1 MTYMKMNDKI
11 KIIMIYATYNP
22 QIELLKKSIQS
33 ITSQVDKIYII
44 DNTPSKDTRLDFF
57 KNDKTE
63 VIYLEE
69 NYGIAYALNIGIKK
83 ALQDQAY
90 FIMLSD
96 QDTYYPQNY
105 VFNMLKVFLI
115 DDKIA
120 AVAPRFVDSNKKGRD
135 GFIGVVPVIFKRFFP
150 KSGTHEIMQ
159 AISSGKI
166 LQAKYVRIIG
176 MMEEMLFIDWVDYEW
191 CWRARARGYKIV
203 GNADV
208 VIKHQLG
215 DSSKNLGFR
224 EVNLRSHIR
233 HYYITRNAFY
243 LALYSNDL
251 DILHRITL
259 FFKSF
264 RYIVGYPVLSKP
276 HLTHLK
282 YVLLGFWHGIIG
294 KMGKLE

>member
-1 MTYMKMNDKI
+1 MSIVKI
-11 KIIMIYATYNP
+11 NTIYITYNA
-22 QIELLKKSIQS
+22 QIELLKKSVES
-33 ITSQVDKIYII
+33 ITSQVDKIYIV
-44 DNTPSKDTRLDFF
+44 DNTPGKDTRLEFF
-57 KNDKTE
+57 KNEKME

-69 NYGIAYALNIGIKK
+69 NYGIAYALNVGIKK
-83 ALQDQAY
+83 ALQNQVE

-96 QDTYYPQNY
+96 QDTCYPQNY
-105 VFNMLKVFLI
+105 VYDMLKVFGM
-115 DDKIA
+115 DDTTV
-120 AVAPRFVDSNKKGRD
+120 AVAPRFVDSNKQGKD
-135 GFIGVVPVIFKRFFP
+135 GFIKVAPVVFKQFFP

-166 LQAKYVRIIG
+166 LQAKYLGSIG
-176 MMEEMLFIDWVDYEW
+176 LMSEELFIDWVDIEW
-191 CWRARARGYKIV
+191 CWRARAKGYKIV

-208 VIKHQLG
+208 VIQHQLG

-224 EVNLRSHIR
+224 EVNLRSYVR

-264 RYIVGYPVLSKP
+264 RYMVGYPILAKP
-276 HLTHLK
+276 HFKNLK
-282 YVLLGFWHGIIG
+282 FVLLGFWHGIT
-294 KMGKLE
+294 GKLEKLK